1 MALSSNLIILIELSH
16 AEQVLHIPIP
26 RKPTEMSIHK
36 IFLDPSGRHLVI
48 TSHQGENWYLCRGWK
63 KPRPLKSFNKLVI
76 ESIAWNKAALLSSS
90 HSLSTKE
97 FLLGTRN
104 GGIFEAVLDAG
115 EDLFKSQER
124 YLQLLFSLPEKAPVT
139 GIKFELFPPAD
150 HRHALV
156 IVTTPSRIYQFTG
169 TPDRRSDD
177 GGRLF
182 SSLFAVYRESAPSE
196 SLNYFSWCSRLRQ
209 RRDIRTT
216 RRPATF
222 GVAFLH
228 AEFRPSSLVTQDSR
242 LDDRLVF
249 LAPNHILFTN
259 AAWLSTGD
267 LPWNSQL

>member
-1 MALSSNLIILIELSH
+1 MALSSNHIVLIELSH

-26 RKPTEMSIHK
+26 RKPAEMSIYK

-48 TSHQGENWYLCRGWK
+48 TSHQGENWYLYRGWK
-63 KPRPLKSFNKLVI
+63 KPKQLKSFNKLVI
-76 ESIAWNKAALLSSS
+76 ESMAWNKAALLSSS

-97 FLLGTRN
+97 FLFGARN

-150 HRHALV
+150 QRHALV

-182 SSLFAVYRESAPSE
+182 SSLFAFYREIAPSE
-196 SLNYFSWCSRLRQ
+196 SRNYSWCCRLRR

-216 RRPATF
+216 RRLTIF
-222 GVAFLH
+222 GTALLH
-228 AEFRPSSLVTQDSR
+228 AEFRPGTFIAQDPR
-242 LDDRLVF
+242 LDDVSVF
-249 LAPNHILFTN
+249 FTAN
-259 AAWLSTGD
+259 ISY
-267 LPWNSQL
+267 S